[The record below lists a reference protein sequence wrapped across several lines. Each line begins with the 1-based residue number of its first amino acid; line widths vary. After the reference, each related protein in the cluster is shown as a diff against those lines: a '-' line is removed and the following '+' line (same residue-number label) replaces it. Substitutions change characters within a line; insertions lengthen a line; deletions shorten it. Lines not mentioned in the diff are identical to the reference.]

1 MKIYET
7 SVKRPITTLMI
18 FLAIIVFGVY
28 SFSRLA
34 IDFFPEIEL
43 PTISIITPYIG
54 ADAASIEKNI
64 TKPLE
69 DRLSGVNDLDEI
81 YSTSRDNLSIITLK
95 FIYGTDLNE
104 AANDARNI
112 IDMTMRFLPEDVD
125 RPQILKF
132 STSQMPVIVY
142 GVQADQNYE
151 GLDKIIENNITNN
164 LNRINGVASVLVR
177 GAPERVVYV
186 EFDPKKLEA
195 YNITLDQVA
204 AVVSRE
210 NIDVP

>member
-164 LNRINGVASVLVR
+164 LNRINGVASVLV
-177 GAPERVVYV
+177 EVLQK
-186 EFDPKKLEA
+186 ELFM
-195 YNITLDQVA
+195 
-204 AVVSRE
+204 
-210 NIDVP
+210 